1 MGKRYIIEVLLKARL
16 FLQCVY
22 RWSKVSSAHIFMEL
36 HHSEGDFDNDYDRNN
51 LVKQAPTCLEIGRRW
66 NLNTYHQ

>member
-1 MGKRYIIEVLLKARL
+1 MKKNHGSEWSLLQEIYHRSTTEGEA

-51 LVKQAPTCLEIGRRW
+51 QHVLSLVVGGT
-66 NLNTYHQ
+66 